1 LTISLLAAAVI
12 SAVSA
17 AIASTAASTASTAT
31 AAAAAAAQNDNEQD
45 NPNTTVIT
53 AATGIVAHVDFLL
66 SVTVHNIALEQ
77 MVLQVFFCF
86 PVRIF
91 P

>member
-31 AAAAAAAQNDNEQD
+31 AAAAAAQNDNEQD